1 MFPSVC
7 AVIPTHDGA
16 ECIEATVRTLAAQT
30 VVVDVY
36 VVSDNNT
43 DRTVE
48 IIAKLQTEF
57 PNLFLMESVNNRAK
71 KAGALNQGLLGD
83 WELLKRYD
91 FVWIQDDDTVVAP
104 DIIQRGIEKINQ
116 YSELGVVI
124 SRAGVQPMKAESG
137 PWRYWHFL
145 LQCLQEMEYAG
156 FDAERVGTW
165 GNIKV
170 AHGMAALF
178 RAETM
183 EEVVKYR
190 KKRWNTNGVYDEANI
205 TEDYELTLC
214 IKSLSEHNRIGLS
227 MKMLALTDV
236 PVGFGQLF
244 RQRVRWLMGGN
255 QSLIKYGFSRVTIKE
270 AFQRPIFYFFTL
282 VQIYIFAL
290 MVQFIAGGGSLSWG
304 GLMVALVAIS
314 MGLALYKL
322 RYVPKLRFEHV
333 ALTVLY
339 LPRVLYDLTLM
350 GQQVW
355 ADVSYLIALIFKKE
369 LRW

>member
-1 MFPSVC
+1 MPSVC

-16 ECIEATVRTLAAQT
+16 ECIEATVRTLVGQT
-30 VVVDVY
+30 TAVDVY

-43 DRTVE
+43 DKTVE
-48 IIAKLQTEF
+48 IITKLQTEF
-57 PNLFLMESVNNRAK
+57 PNLFLMESVDNRAK
-71 KAGALNQGLLGD
+71 KAGALNQGLLGK
-83 WELLKRYD
+83 WELLRRYD
-91 FVWIQDDDTVVAP
+91 FIWIQDDDTIVAS
-104 DIIQRGIEKINQ
+104 DIISRGIEKMSQ
-116 YSELGVVI
+116 YPELGVVI
-124 SRAGVQPMKAESG
+124 SRAGVQPMKQETG
-137 PWRYWHFL
+137 LWKYWHHL
-145 LQCLQEMEYAG
+145 LQCLQEIEYAG

-190 KKRWNTNGVYDEANI
+190 KRWNTDGQVYDEANI

-214 IKSLSEHNRIGLS
+214 IKSLPKHNRVGLS

-236 PVGFGQLF
+236 PVGFKQLF

-270 AFQRPIFYFFTL
+270 VFQRPIFYFFTL

-322 RYVPKLRFEHV
+322 RYVHKLRFEHV

-355 ADVSYLIALIFKKE
+355 ADASYLIALIFKKE